1 MKATGVIR
9 RIDDLGRIVIPKEI
23 RNNLKIRNGESLE
36 IFIDNLDQI
45 ILKKYSMGDDY
56 KLLLSSYITTIN
68 DAINRNV
75 IITDKNKILSTNDE
89 IEKDFKDKELSLVL
103 LKCIDSMKSKKSLE
117 KTNIK
122 ITGKNTTNCSY
133 IIKPI
138 IAASECLGALMIF
151 DENENLNS
159 TDELIADIASKFLGK
174 YIEN

>member
-23 RNNLKIRNGESLE
+23 RNNLKIRNGETLE

-45 ILKKYSMGDDY
+45 ILKKYSMGEDY
-56 KLLLSSYITTIN
+56 RLLLSSYVTTIN
-68 DAINRNV
+68 DAINRNI
-75 IITDKNKILSTNDE
+75 IITDKNRILSANDE
-89 IEKDFKDKELSLVL
+89 IKKDYENRELSTVL
-103 LKCIDSMKSKKSLE
+103 AKCIDTMKSKESLE

-122 ITGKNTTNCSY
+122 ITGRNEIQCSY

-138 IAASECLGALMIF
+138 IAASECVGILMIF
-151 DENENLNS
+151 DENDNLNS
-159 TDELIADIASKFLGK
+159 TDQLIANIACTFLGK